1 MKKWIAILLTAAL
14 CASMMV
20 GCGGS
25 SGSSAAEEPAG
36 SQEGSAPA
44 ASGES
49 GMPLTSD
56 IKNMS
61 IGTAGTSGTFY
72 IMGSAYADLITRNLG
87 INTIAEVT
95 AGSTENVTLMAE
107 DKVELGVIQLDV
119 TLDAMEGE
127 DGVPLTVIAPMYP
140 NVIQLVTLAD
150 SDINCFADLKGK
162 RVSVGSPGSGVLTT
176 NEIILET
183 MGLSM
188 DDIQPQYLSFTETTD
203 AFRNGAVDAVLV
215 NTAAPA
221 PFLVDLETTDEIKLV
236 PLSDEEIAKFTGKF
250 PFYVE
255 ATIPGGTYS
264 SVPEDTKTFAV
275 WIALMAK
282 EDLPEDVAYN
292 VAKTLFENGD
302 YLKDVHVVAQYLNTD
317 NVNEIKGVP
326 YHPGVLKYLE
336 DVGVTVT
343 Q

>member
-1 MKKWIAILLTAAL
+1 MKRKLSLFVALAMIVGLLA
-14 CASMMV
+14 

-25 SGSSAAEEPAG
+25 SSSAPTE
-36 SQEGSAPA
+36 S
-44 ASGES
+44 ASGNDAS
-49 GMPLTSD
+49 IVPITDSKMPLTTEMS
-56 IKNMS
+56 NMS

-95 AGSTENVTLMAE
+95 AGSTENVTLLDE

-119 TLDAMEGE
+119 TLDAMAGE
-127 DGVPLTVIAPMYP
+127 DGVPLRVITPMYP

-150 SDINCFADLKGK
+150 SDINSFSDLKGK

-183 MGLSM
+183 LGLSM
-188 DDIQPQYLSFTETTD
+188 DDIEPQYLSFTETTD

-221 PFLVDLETTDEIKLV
+221 PFLVDLETTDAIKMI
-236 PLSDEEIAKFTGKF
+236 PFSDEEIAMFTEKF

-275 WIALMAK
+275 WIALMSK
-282 EDLPEDVAYN
+282 DTLPDDVAYN

-326 YHPGVLKYLE
+326 YHPGVLQYLE

>member
-1 MKKWIAILLTAAL
+1 MKKWIAILLTLAL
-14 CASMMV
+14 SV
-20 GCGGS
+20 GLLGGCGS
-25 SGSSAAEEPAG
+25 SESSTAPAEE
-36 SQEGSAPA
+36 EA
-44 ASGES
+44 ASGDVSASSTES
-49 GMPLTSD
+49 GMPLTTD
-56 IKNMS
+56 MKNMS
-61 IGTAGTSGTFY
+61 IATAGTSGTFY

-95 AGSTENVTLMAE
+95 AGSTENVTLMDE
-107 DKVELGVIQLDV
+107 GKVELGVIQLDV

-127 DGVPLTVIAPMYP
+127 DGVPLRVIAPMYP
-140 NVIQLVTLAD
+140 NVIQIATLAD
-150 SDINCFADLKGK
+150 SDITCFDDLRGK

-183 MGLSM
+183 LGMSM
-188 DDIQPQYLSFTETTD
+188 DDIEPQYLSFTETTD

-221 PFLVDLETTDEIKLV
+221 PFLVDLETTDEIKLI
-236 PLSDEEIAKFTGKF
+236 PLSDEEIAKFTEKF

-317 NVNEIKGVP
+317 NVNEIKGVE
-326 YHPGVLKYLE
+326 YHPGALKYLE